1 MSDLKPCPFCGGK
14 AHTCGDEDQERVC
27 WVMCPDCLA
36 SAGGNYPTM
45 EEAITAWN
53 TRADKPKPITADEVD
68 AFYDDRQGLT
78 MQELADSI
86 NAHFGLGEK

>member
-53 TRADKPKPITADEVD
+53 TRADKPKPITENWV
-68 AFYDDRQGLT
+68 YTLLSQGLT
-78 MQELADSI
+78 DKIIADCI
-86 NAHFGLGEK
+86 NAHFRIK